1 MIHPLTKSGLFIF
14 TLLLASTTFADGAVG
29 AFTQTTGEVQI
40 LRGENYLA
48 AEPGVEVETQDIIET
63 GKDASA
69 QLDMEDGS
77 IMRLGPETR
86 LALSEYKLDSNKSV
100 LSAGVDL
107 LSGWLRFAV
116 SKLKPSGNYAIN
128 TPLLTIGIRGTEG
141 TIEAQNE
148 QGELQLHEGEVE
160 VAGVGKEKQTLPPV
174 RVRSGEFIQ
183 RQRGQD
189 FRKLHEPPPE
199 FARRLPPGVQQKLA
213 RHALD
218 PRQRGISPRV
228 IRGVTKEDAQRML
241 QRHPQMNQ
249 QWQHRFNQVISP
261 RPPIGGNVHE
271 RPVLALPK
279 HGGSGEYNRGN
290 AKPRSGNQG
299 PAQHASGERQH
310 RQHQPPHKNKK
321 PSNDATASP
330 GSEKPPV
337 ADGGAE
343 GAGQNQP
350 QGSMPAN
357 RPRRTPGNPS
367 MSR

>member
-1 MIHPLTKSGLFIF
+1 MIHCLSRTGLFLF
-14 TLLLASTTFADGAVG
+14 ALVLAPITFADETVG
-29 AFTQTTGEVQI
+29 AFTQTSGEVRI

-48 AEPGVEVETQDIIET
+48 AEPGVEVESQDIIET
-63 GKDASA
+63 DKDAGA
-69 QLDMEDGS
+69 QLDLEDGS
-77 IMRLGPETR
+77 IMKLGPETR

-100 LSAGVDL
+100 LSAGIDL

-141 TIEAQNE
+141 TIEAQDE
-148 QGELQLHEGEVE
+148 QGGLQLHEGEVE
-160 VAGVGKEKQTLPPV
+160 VAGVGKEKQALSSV
-174 RVRSGEFIQ
+174 RVRSGEYIQ

-189 FRKLHEPPPE
+189 FLRLHEPPAE

-249 QWQHRFNQVISP
+249 RLQQRFNQVISP
-261 RPPIGGNVHE
+261 RPQIGGNVHE
-271 RPVLALPK
+271 RPVLVPPR
-279 HGGSGEYNRGN
+279 HGGPGENNRGN
-290 AKPRSGNQG
+290 ATPRAGNQG
-299 PAQHASGERQH
+299 PAQHAPGQRQP
-310 RQHQPPHKNKK
+310 RQHQPQHKNKK
-321 PSNDATASP
+321 SPNEAAASR
-330 GSEKPPV
+330 GTEKSPA

-350 QGSMPAN
+350 QGNMPTN